1 MHIATGLAHAEQ
13 LIVIWGLGQSVAK
26 PEVLR
31 AGPTF
36 SCYLQRT
43 FQLKPAAVAAELTD
57 VPGRAQKVWLMLMDL
72 MHMWSH

>member
-1 MHIATGLAHAEQ
+1 MHIATGLAHPEQ
-13 LIVIWGLGQSVAK
+13 LIVIWGFGQSAAK

-43 FQLKPAAVAAELTD
+43 FQSKPAAVAAELTD
-57 VPGRAQKVWLMLMDL
+57 VPSKAQKVWLTLMDL
-72 MHMWSH
+72 VHMWSR